1 MQPERKIEKL
11 LRAFAKKRR
20 ADAGDSFKLHPA
32 TRRLLQ
38 GEVARSKPRAAKD
51 SLMWQ
56 LFGGM
61 SPGASPGMIYCVLLT
76 FFILMAAMFLPTLNK
91 AKSRAQAVRS
101 LNNLRQIG
109 MAVRMVA
116 ESNDMRLPESL
127 AEITGVIG
135 TNTLTDP
142 TSGQPFV
149 YVAGGNKVDRMR
161 SNSVLAYSQEAAKNR
176 AVLFADGHVETVSRT
191 RFFEITNRG
200 LIQLALAGAPARR
213 ELAGAPAPVV
223 ATATLSGGGGAGGAS
238 RIADLPAATAA
249 LSAGD
254 FEKNKTEADDAA
266 RKKVAAE
273 TQAGGDAVVLF
284 DRDASG
290 ALAAK
295 TLALQPPGAVAGTLS
310 TAPKAEAPAA
320 TGLRLDGPATQT
332 DAFSDKL
339 AVQEALISNT
349 ATVTQNFA
357 QQSGKNASAQNLFK
371 NAAASAKLTPVLA
384 NFQFQQ
390 NGSAVVVVDED
401 GSVYNGYLVAA
412 DETKLRNETADLKRE
427 PAKAALPAQKQAKD
441 SQMDKNPESSAQNY
455 FFRVTGT
462 NRSLRQNVVFT
473 GNVLALSNVAQ
484 ASSQTFNG
492 SFNRAG
498 SGGGN
503 ISQVTDKNL
512 YQQSLF
518 SNSRIAGTAVV
529 NSTNEIEIN
538 ALPVTP

>member
-1 MQPERKIEKL
+1 MEPERKIEKL

-20 ADAGDSFKLHPA
+20 ADAGDSLKLHPA
-32 TRRLLQ
+32 TRRMLQ
-38 GEVARSKPRAAKD
+38 GEAARRAPKAAGGN
-51 SLMWQ
+51 LFAR
-56 LFGGM
+56 LFGRLG
-61 SPGASPGMIYCVLLT
+61 PGLVYATCFAVVVFMGTALLLPG
-76 FFILMAAMFLPTLNK
+76 FSK
-91 AKSRAQAVRS
+91 AKSRLQ
-101 LNNLRQIG
+101 
-109 MAVRMVA
+109 MAGAKTYSKAASPATPEYA
-116 ESNDMRLPESL
+116 EKISPPLPGSPVEIPGLAGSN
-127 AEITGVIG
+127 
-135 TNTLTDP
+135 
-142 TSGQPFV
+142 QF
-149 YVAGGNKVDRMR
+149 
-161 SNSVLAYSQEAAKNR
+161 
-176 AVLFADGHVETVSRT
+176 
-191 RFFEITNRG
+191 
-200 LIQLALAGAPARR
+200 ALAGTPARR
-213 ELAGAPAPVV
+213 ELAEAPVADPVV
-223 ATATLSGGGGAGGAS
+223 ATTFGGGGGAGGRSKA
-238 RIADLPAATAA
+238 ADLPAATVT
-249 LSAGD
+249 LNAGD
-254 FEKNKTEADDAA
+254 FEKSKIEADGVD
-266 RKKVAAE
+266 RKKSAAE
-273 TQAGGDAVVLF
+273 G
-284 DRDASG
+284 
-290 ALAAK
+290 
-295 TLALQPPGAVAGTLS
+295 TLATGGAVALFDSGDAATRGAS
-310 TAPKAEAPAA
+310 SKIEAPAS
-320 TGLRLDGPATQT
+320 TRLRLDGVVTQT
-332 DAFSDKL
+332 DALSGKL
-339 AVQEALISNT
+339 AVRDSFISNA
-349 ATVTQNFA
+349 ATVTQKFA
-357 QQSGKNASAQNLFK
+357 QQTGNNLNAQNLFK